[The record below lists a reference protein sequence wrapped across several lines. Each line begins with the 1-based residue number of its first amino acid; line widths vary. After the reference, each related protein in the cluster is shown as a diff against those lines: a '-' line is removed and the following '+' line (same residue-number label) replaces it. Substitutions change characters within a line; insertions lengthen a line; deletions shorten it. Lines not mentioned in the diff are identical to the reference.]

1 MKASKTVLMQAKA
14 SNLASAPPK
23 QQRRYAL
30 IEEDVLKAVDNLPE
44 GKVLSEQEQ
53 RDMVRALLL
62 QGEEAGSGTLEMDDA
77 RAYEADEQFRIGD
90 FIDDDDNAPVLD
102 DYAQRAGITGETARN
117 DTALIVQFLITNR
130 RPVTIGNIKAIWQR
144 TQQ

>member
-1 MKASKTVLMQAKA
+1 
-14 SNLASAPPK
+14 
-23 QQRRYAL
+23 
-30 IEEDVLKAVDNLPE
+30 
-44 GKVLSEQEQ
+44 
-53 RDMVRALLL
+53 
-62 QGEEAGSGTLEMDDA
+62 MDDA